1 MYALTVIF
9 SVVTAAL
16 FAFVGVTKLTGA
28 EQQVEAAEHFGIRW
42 DGYRLIGVAEL
53 LGALGLL
60 IGLGVVWLGVLAA
73 ACLLLLMAGALF
85 VHHRSGDSPALMGPA
100 AIAAVLALCTLIF
113 RLIS

>member
-1 MYALTVIF
+1 VYVLTVIF

-16 FAFVGVTKLTGA
+16 FAFVGVNKLTGTQ
-28 EQQVEAAEHFGIRW
+28 QQVDAAGHLGIPW

-73 ACLLLLMAGALF
+73 VCLLLLMIGALYM
-85 VHHRSGDSPALMGPA
+85 HNKAGDTRALMGPA
-100 AIAAVLALCTLIF
+100 AIGGVLALVTLVL
-113 RLIS
+113 RLVG